1 MEGFNLIII
10 LLPLLILFSSMD
22 FKHKIIQWNCRGLKP
37 NFNEVSLLISEYN
50 PSVFCFQETFL
61 KPDDNISLKCFNVY
75 NYVHTDCLR
84 PSGGASIFVKSSFPQ
99 RKIDLQTELQAT
111 TISVTLDREITICS
125 VYIPP
130 SFSLNSQHLDN
141 LLQQLPSPSFTS
153 IDLSFCHPSLFL
165 DYNWSVCEDQHN
177 SDHFPIIIEQNT
189 FSTEDH
195 NPKWKL
201 NRANWDLFNT
211 LCTEKLVPENFKE
224 SSDPI
229 TDFTSSLI
237 EISKECIPQTSTNP
251 TKSNPWYND
260 DCKEAIKQR
269 KQALSKF
276 KRSPNTNNFNDIKVF
291 RAKAR
296 RTIKISKRKSWRSYV
311 SKINHKTPI
320 KKVWDILR
328 KISGKN
334 KSPSYTPLNM
344 VGTDTKA
351 TSQTDIAD
359 TLGETFC
366 HNSSSFNYS
375 ESFRKIKTEQEKVK
389 LNFKSQNNEIYNKDF
404 NLDELVEAI
413 QLSHDSATGPDEIHY
428 QMLKH
433 LPENSLE
440 TLLNI
445 FNYIWT
451 TGKFPED
458 WTLATIIPIP
468 KPGKD
473 PAEPNNYR
481 PIALTSCLCK
491 TLERMI
497 NKRLT
502 WFLESNN
509 HISRF
514 QSGFRSDRSTTDNLV
529 RLETFI
535 RDAFIKKEHV
545 VAVFFDLEKA
555 YDTTW
560 RYGIF
565 KDIHKLGLR
574 GRLPTFIENFLADRT
589 MQVRLGSS
597 LSDYYDQ
604 EQGVPQGG
612 VLSTTL
618 FSIKINDIVKC
629 LGNLTDCS

>member
-1 MEGFNLIII
+1 
-10 LLPLLILFSSMD
+10 MD

-37 NFNEVSLLISEYN
+37 NYNEVSLLISEYN

-61 KPDDNISLKCFNVY
+61 KPDDNISLRGFNIY

-111 TISVTLDREITICS
+111 AVSVTLDREITICS

-141 LLQQLPSPSFTS
+141 LLQQLPSPYVLLGDFNGHNILWGGQNNDSRGELIENFITKNDICIMNDKSYTYHSPSTKSFTS

-211 LCTEKLVPENFKE
+211 LCTDKLVPENFKE

-229 TDFTSSLI
+229 ADFTSSLI
-237 EISKECIPQTSTNP
+237 EISKKCIPQTSTNP

-296 RTIKISKRKSWRSYV
+296 RTIKLSKRKSWRSYV

-320 KKVWDILR
+320 KKVWDMIR

-334 KSPSYTPLNM
+334 KSPSYTHLNM
-344 VGTDTKA
+344 VGTDSKA
-351 TSQTDIAD
+351 TSKTDIAD

-366 HNSSSFNYS
+366 HNSLSFNYS

-404 NLDELVEAI
+404 NLDE
-413 QLSHDSATGPDEIHY
+413 
-428 QMLKH
+428 
-433 LPENSLE
+433 
-440 TLLNI
+440 
-445 FNYIWT
+445 
-451 TGKFPED
+451 
-458 WTLATIIPIP
+458 
-468 KPGKD
+468 
-473 PAEPNNYR
+473 
-481 PIALTSCLCK
+481 
-491 TLERMI
+491 
-497 NKRLT
+497 
-502 WFLESNN
+502 
-509 HISRF
+509 
-514 QSGFRSDRSTTDNLV
+514 
-529 RLETFI
+529 
-535 RDAFIKKEHV
+535 
-545 VAVFFDLEKA
+545 
-555 YDTTW
+555 
-560 RYGIF
+560 
-565 KDIHKLGLR
+565 
-574 GRLPTFIENFLADRT
+574 
-589 MQVRLGSS
+589 
-597 LSDYYDQ
+597 
-604 EQGVPQGG
+604 
-612 VLSTTL
+612 
-618 FSIKINDIVKC
+618 
-629 LGNLTDCS
+629 